1 MLLQNTFSLLT
12 VDCSCCSL
20 PAFHFSG
27 EFLPKKKIFR
37 YSKCSSFNL
46 AHKGLSAFCISED
59 EGKVCTALQVSKAFY
74 NAKGRNHS

>member
-1 MLLQNTFSLLT
+1 MLLQKTFSLLA

-27 EFLPKKKIFR
+27 EFLPKKIFR

-59 EGKVCTALQVSKAFY
+59 EGEACTVLQVLKAY
-74 NAKGRNHS
+74 SNAKGRNHS